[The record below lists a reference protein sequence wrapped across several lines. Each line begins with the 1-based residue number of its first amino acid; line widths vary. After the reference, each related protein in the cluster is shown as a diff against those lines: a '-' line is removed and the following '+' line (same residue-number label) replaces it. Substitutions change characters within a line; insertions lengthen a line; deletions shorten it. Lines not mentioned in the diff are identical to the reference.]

1 MNVNCISYMQLPQTL
16 IFVLQFFTT
25 DGERSANILHYV
37 SLIIPTYGYVDL
49 LCTAFAMQHTVYG
62 AS

>member
-1 MNVNCISYMQLPQTL
+1 MQLPQTL
-16 IFVLQFFTT
+16 VFVLQFFTT

-49 LCTAFAMQHTVYG
+49 YTMYSICHVQYNTLCNT
-62 AS
+62 